1 MPYLP
6 VASIYR
12 RYPAQTVG
20 ERHIGDRVDR
30 LVQIVLG
37 ERAAHLFFVEFSKV
51 LVWYDDTSVADGTI
65 AEVEIHPFVH
75 VVCCGVNGAR
85 RPPGRTENSK
95 FWSTLSSLPSTYA
108 KAEGY

>member
-1 MPYLP
+1 MTSLIFT
-6 VASIYR
+6 SIYR

-20 ERHIGDRVDR
+20 ERHIRDRIDR

-85 RPPGRTENSK
+85 RASR
-95 FWSTLSSLPSTYA
+95 
-108 KAEGY
+108 

>member
-1 MPYLP
+1 MTSLIFT
-6 VASIYR
+6 SIYR

-51 LVWYDDTSVADGTI
+51 LVWYDDTSVA
-65 AEVEIHPFVH
+65 EVEIHPFVH

-85 RPPGRTENSK
+85 RASG
-95 FWSTLSSLPSTYA
+95 
-108 KAEGY
+108 